1 MKSKYDTFKFVN
13 GQLYTLIDPEF
24 VPKNNTL
31 YLFDTNI
38 FVIKWGVVSWVYA
51 YVCPFSVNTLNF

>member
-38 FVIKWGVVSWVYA
+38 FVIK
-51 YVCPFSVNTLNF
+51 